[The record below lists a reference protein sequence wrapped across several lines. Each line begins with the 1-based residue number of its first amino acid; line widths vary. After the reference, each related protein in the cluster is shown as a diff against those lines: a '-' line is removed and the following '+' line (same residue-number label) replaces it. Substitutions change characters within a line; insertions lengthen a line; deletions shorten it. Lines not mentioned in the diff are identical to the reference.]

1 MKNEKLKAKYL
12 KAIEDEQERYIFVTI
27 TKGKDYA
34 KDRNKLASELGISKR
49 AVTSKYHNAARVVI
63 DAIRKAEEEEF
74 DKKVKACYDSDGY
87 LSLEKIAKQEEIETE
102 ELKNIFTEYAHSL
115 TREEVEIGL
124 MFGFSLER
132 LKMANIEILNNY
144 VRGYTEIDSEYS
156 RYYPSKQEIQFIK
169 SVPEICKEYYDERVS
184 HKEKRYHVMV

>member
-1 MKNEKLKAKYL
+1 MKNERLNTKYL

-27 TKGKDYA
+27 TKGNDYA
-34 KDRNKLASELGISKR
+34 KDRNKLAIELGISKR

-102 ELKNIFTEYAHSL
+102 ELKNIFTEYANSL
-115 TREEVEIGL
+115 TREEVETGH

-132 LKMANIEILNNY
+132 LKMANIEVLNNY
-144 VRGYTEIDSEYS
+144 VRGYAKIDSEYS

-169 SVPEICKEYYDERVS
+169 SVPEICSEYYDNS
-184 HKEKRYHVMV
+184 KPNKEKNYHIMI